1 MCGVLYFYAQ
11 LSEKR
16 DGMMRKSETEDGA
29 AMKQNIYSKDVI
41 LVLAASF
48 FYMSSP
54 MLVTPLITGFA
65 GSIGASAAVMG
76 FVGGLMN
83 LCSLFCRPIAGNLA
97 DRISKYR
104 LTFIGAIL
112 MTIASAG
119 YIFAPSETVVV
130 MARIINGIGF
140 ACCSVCLSTWMSNML
155 PKEKIG
161 SGMGFYG
168 TMNALGMAVAPA
180 IGVSVYQRF
189 GYRTAF
195 CIALAFSAAIILVIR
210 FTGDRGD
217 PVREEKKNKEKPQL
231 QLVDIK
237 VMPIA
242 LIIMLFAIPY
252 CATQSFLVTYAE
264 VQDLHITVSMFFP
277 SYAVVLIVLRLSLRN
292 LFDKLPFRVFLLTSC
307 GCELL
312 AILLLTVMR
321 SNVTMLLASAFLA
334 GGYGIMSS
342 VCQST
347 AMLLAGKEKRG
358 LANSTYYIGL
368 DLGMTLGPMIG
379 GALYGA
385 LDIRWFYPAL
395 MVTMP
400 LAGAVYFVT
409 MRKNGSLRRRMK
421 RKGLRDESE
430 KNESG

>member
-1 MCGVLYFYAQ
+1 MT
-11 LSEKR
+11 EKE
-16 DGMMRKSETEDGA
+16 RKTVME
-29 AMKQNIYSKDVI
+29 KKLYSKDII

-54 MLVTPLITGFA
+54 MLVTPLITGFTE
-65 GSIGASAAVMG
+65 SIGASAAVMG

-83 LCSLFCRPIAGNLA
+83 LCSLFCRPLAGNLA
-97 DRISKYR
+97 DRISKYK
-104 LTFIGAIL
+104 LTFIGAVL

-119 YIFAPSETVVV
+119 YILAPNEMTVVFS
-130 MARIINGIGF
+130 RIINGAGF

-195 CIALAFSAAIILVIR
+195 CIALLFSLAILLVIR
-210 FTGDRGD
+210 FVGDKGE
-217 PVREEKKNKEKPQL
+217 PVNDSLELKRERPRLEL
-231 QLVDIK
+231 IDIK
-237 VMPIA
+237 VLPIA

-252 CATQSFLVTYAE
+252 CATQSFLVTYVE
-264 VQDLHITVSMFFP
+264 VQGLDIAVSMFFP

-292 LFDKLPFRVFLLTSC
+292 LFDKLPFQVFLLISC
-307 GCELL
+307 ISELL
-312 AILLLTVMR
+312 AIVLLAVMR
-321 SNVTMLLASAFLA
+321 SNAAMFLASAFLA

-342 VCQST
+342 VCQSA
-347 AMLLAGKEKRG
+347 AMLLAGREKRG

-379 GALYGA
+379 GALYGG
-385 LDIRWFYPAL
+385 LDIRLFYPAL
-395 MVTMP
+395 LVTMS
-400 LAGAVYFVT
+400 LAGVVYLT
-409 MRKNGSLRRRMK
+409 AG
-421 RKGLRDESE
+421 KGLR
-430 KNESG
+430 KRG